1 MHWRRILKTLDASSI
16 IYAWDN
22 YPPVQ
27 FPPLWRWLGREIG
40 AGNLSIPQVAF
51 EEVERRL
58 PECAEW
64 LRLKNIE
71 RHPMTNDIVQE
82 AQRIK
87 GLLGVVDD
95 NYHPDGVG
103 ENDILIIATAGTEG
117 LVLVSNEGRQ
127 ANLPQNRRRY
137 KIPAT
142 CALDTVEVL
151 CIDFLRFIRDSG
163 EVFGEVDE

>member
-1 MHWRRILKTLDASSI
+1 
-16 IYAWDN
+16 
-22 YPPVQ
+22 
-27 FPPLWRWLGREIG
+27 
-40 AGNLSIPQVAF
+40 
-51 EEVERRL
+51 
-58 PECAEW
+58 
-64 LRLKNIE
+64 
-71 RHPMTNDIVQE
+71 MTNDIVQE